1 MNKLFHAFIFSLL
14 SITFSF
20 SLQAENFV
28 SDFGQKFIKIESGD
42 FIMGTQDFDLL
53 SKEVK
58 PKRTART

>member
-1 MNKLFHAFIFSLL
+1 MNKMFHVFIFSLL
-14 SITFSF
+14 SIAFSF
-20 SLQAENFV
+20 SLQAESFV